1 MDWQPDSA
9 VLPLSSLPLSEA
21 SFGLSSLQSKQS
33 LGEKVSLGSKQ
44 MALSV
49 LDILGAKPPRPPSP
63 SQGEPASGPAEQP
76 EAGQPSSSRIPEASP
91 LTAGLD
97 RELSVRNLPDPV
109 PLQSPSRLAEVAGP
123 LTDPAPGMQPPMAE
137 MCSPSGRVLPPA
149 QYPLFTQMPSPIPSS
164 AFGMQDQQQ
173 QPASPSSGM
182 RAHSVDPMLARSAR
196 GTRVGSAGL
205 ADGSVRRT
213 TRAVSAVT
221 PAVQQPIKIEL
232 TAGATPQTSDG
243 AGSLGTD
250 MTLGAEP
257 AATGG
262 TSSRPQRRAAAA
274 RGSGGGEKRK
284 SSKKDDLRSKN
295 REAQRRFREKQKAK
309 LDQLEEK
316 QAEVEEYKR
325 RLERLQR
332 DSDERLQGTATE
344 LRRLQLQKTMLQVR
358 ESRLVDMVGQLE
370 RARASG
376 VSPAERAHCLDTITA
391 EVSRVRSGRDADAA
405 AAVLGKV
412 LEYIKVE
419 DFEGADAAALQ
430 GPDGRARCEA
440 LRLTS
445 HMLQANR
452 SQKGTIVTVKDL
464 INLPRES
471 FVTLYAACVKE
482 LVPLLGQCPQTEPAL
497 EDPHG
502 AFITP
507 AELRIQSLVREGR
520 AVLCCFAATD
530 AREACLQQ
538 LRHIDDRSPI
548 DHDTDCRTC
557 ATVLRAMNLTE
568 EQEHAVKEAHSHFV
582 ARQQSLAQHRAK
594 ALPYLQAAL
603 YTGADSSTQS
613 CLRAHEAAVLVRQ
626 TADEECDNICSLS
639 TFFMG
644 RVLTDWQSAIMFA
657 RSHPYSAHIMGII
670 ETIVHGVASNYVE
683 ELDRQGT
690 GISLAATMDTDVS
703 S

>member
-49 LDILGAKPPRPPSP
+49 LDILNAKPPGPPSP
-63 SQGEPASGPAEQP
+63 PQGEPASGPAEQP
-76 EAGQPSSSRIPEASP
+76 EAGQPSSTSIPEASP

-109 PLQSPSRLAEVAGP
+109 PMQSPSRLADVAGP
-123 LTDPAPGMQPPMAE
+123 LTDPPPAMQPPLAE

-164 AFGMQDQQQ
+164 AFGMHDQQQ
-173 QPASPSSGM
+173 QPASPSSGL
-182 RAHSVDPMLARSAR
+182 RAHSLDPMLARSAR
-196 GTRVGSAGL
+196 GTRAGSAGL

-213 TRAVSAVT
+213 TRAVSTVA
-221 PAVQQPIKIEL
+221 PAVQQPIRIEL
-232 TAGATPQTSDG
+232 TPGAAPQTS
-243 AGSLGTD
+243 GSLGTD

-257 AATGG
+257 AGMGG

-344 LRRLQLQKTMLQVR
+344 LRRLQLEKTMLQVR

-370 RARASG
+370 RVRASG
-376 VSPAERAHCLDTITA
+376 VSPAERAQCLNTITA
-391 EVSRVRSGRDADAA
+391 EASRVRSGRDADAA

-452 SQKGTIVTVKDL
+452 SQEGTIVTVKDL
-464 INLPRES
+464 INLPRQS

-482 LVPLLGQCPQTEPAL
+482 LVPLMGQCPQIEPAL

-507 AELRIQSLVREGR
+507 AELRIQSLVKEVR

-538 LRHIDDRSPI
+538 LRHIDDKSPV
-548 DHDTDCRTC
+548 DHETDCRTC

-568 EQEHAVKEAHSHFV
+568 EQERAVKEAHSQFV
-582 ARQQSLAQHRAK
+582 ARQQSLAQHRAQ
-594 ALPYLQAAL
+594 ALPYLRAAL
-603 YTGADSSTQS
+603 YAGADSSTQS
-613 CLRAHEAAVLVRQ
+613 CLRAHEAAALVRQ
-626 TADEECDNICSLS
+626 TVDEECDNICSLS
-639 TFFMG
+639 TFFLG
-644 RVLTDWQSAIMFA
+644 RVVTDWQAAIMFA
-657 RSHPYSAHIMGII
+657 RSHPYSAHIMGVIG
-670 ETIVHGVASNYVE
+670 TVVHGVPDNYVE

-690 GISLAATMDTDVS
+690 GISLTATMDTDLS